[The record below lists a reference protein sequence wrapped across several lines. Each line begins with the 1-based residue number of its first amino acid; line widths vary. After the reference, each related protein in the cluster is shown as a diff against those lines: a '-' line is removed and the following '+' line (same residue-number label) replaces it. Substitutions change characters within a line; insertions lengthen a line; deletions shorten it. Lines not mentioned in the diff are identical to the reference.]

1 MVEES
6 QRSPTAAVSGGYSLV
21 HCAICPDGGE
31 GQKSLE
37 MSVDSSFVKG
47 MDRSGLERRIVVEDD
62 EELPS
67 HVGGDDRYTITDE
80 STFSYNSS
88 LPRDKLF
95 SSKDDKE
102 GQELDAGDISIL
114 PATPIS
120 SAAAALPPSSTSIST
135 LVPSLLSGG
144 VVPPSLSQLSL
155 TTLAT

>member
-1 MVEES
+1 MW
-6 QRSPTAAVSGGYSLV
+6 
-21 HCAICPDGGE
+21 E
-31 GQKSLE
+31 G
-37 MSVDSSFVKG
+37 
-47 MDRSGLERRIVVEDD
+47 
-62 EELPS
+62 
-67 HVGGDDRYTITDE
+67 TIGWIH
-80 STFSYNSS
+80 
-88 LPRDKLF
+88 RDKLF